1 MIVFYRA
8 KDVGGGVCEVT
19 ISCGVESAKEVSVRI
34 KADPVRVG
42 DPSYIADLL
51 MSLVPDDWPD
61 LDNPPDMPG
70 WMSFDRE
77 NELRKREEKFM
88 VGRRFFSTS
97 NSLSD
102 TLIPDTWD
110 NVADFA
116 DWWINNGQPICP
128 PKTPK
133 VYCSDDAASVCLF
146 RHGQFQVELY
156 LIYPNPNLP
165 VHEHPGVEV
174 IEMRLNEYS
183 IIDGRAVVV
192 QQYRSAN
199 PLQDGEAHGDGI
211 NFKQTGGMDTGF
223 PLLAIQRW
231 DEGLTPSTVASRW
244 KGKPVGPKQA
254 GLVRSHYPRAL
265 VTEGFVDVTYQVDT
279 VL

>member
-19 ISCGVESAKEVSVRI
+19 ISCG
-34 KADPVRVG
+34 ADGARDVPVRLTV
-42 DPSYIADLL
+42 DPSLIGDKSYMADQL
-51 MSLVPDDWPD
+51 MSLIPVDWPE
-61 LDNPPDMPG
+61 PEQQPEMPD
-70 WMSFDRE
+70 WLSFDRE
-77 NELRKREEKFM
+77 DELRKRDELALAGK
-88 VGRRFFSTS
+88 RFFSLS
-97 NSLSD
+97 NTLSGQVV
-102 TLIPDTWD
+102 PDSWD

-116 DWWINNGQPICP
+116 DWWIGNGQPICP

-183 IIDGRAVVV
+183 ISDGRAVVV
-192 QQYRSAN
+192 QQYRSAD
-199 PLQDGEAHGDGI
+199 PLQNGEAHGDGI

-265 VTEGFVDVTYQVDT
+265 VTEGFVDVTYQVDM